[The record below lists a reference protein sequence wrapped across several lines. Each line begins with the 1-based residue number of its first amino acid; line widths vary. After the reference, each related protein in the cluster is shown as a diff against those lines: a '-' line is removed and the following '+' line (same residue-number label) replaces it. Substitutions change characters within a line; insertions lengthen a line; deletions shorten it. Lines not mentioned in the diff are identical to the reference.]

1 MLQPLS
7 DTRPEDFAAC
17 KAKLRKGSRSF
28 AAASL
33 LLPRRVRE
41 PAAALYAFCRMAD
54 DAIDLSADPGAV
66 AALRE
71 RLERI
76 YQGTPADSPIDRA
89 FARVAAERDLP
100 RALVDALIDGFAWD
114 AEGRRYT
121 SISELCA
128 YAARVAGTVGALMT
142 ALMGPRDADTMAR
155 ACDLGVAMQLTNIAR
170 DVGED
175 ARAGRLYLP
184 LSWLEEAGVDPAAF
198 LRKPRPGNG
207 VGGVIER
214 LLRFADGLY
223 IRADQGIAM
232 LPRDCQP
239 AIRAARLI
247 YADIGREIVRADFD
261 SISRRAVVSGRRK
274 LWLVLR
280 ALFSRAS
287 EQQRGTSIAPPL
299 PETAFLV
306 SAAARSPGVSPPAQ
320 LGEAAT

>member
-1 MLQPLS
+1 MLRLLP
-7 DTRPEDFAAC
+7 DRRREDLAAC
-17 KAKLRKGSRSF
+17 KALLRKGSRSF

-33 LLPRRVRE
+33 LLPKRVRE

-71 RLERI
+71 RLDRI
-76 YQGTPADSPIDRA
+76 YRGTPADAPIDRA
-89 FARVAAERDLP
+89 FARVVAERDLP
-100 RALVDALIDGFAWD
+100 RALVDALLEGFAWD

-121 SISELCA
+121 SISDLCA
-128 YAARVAGTVGALMT
+128 YGARVAGTVGALMT
-142 ALMGPRDADTMAR
+142 VLMGPRDAVTMAR

-184 LSWLEEAGVDPAAF
+184 LSWLEEAGVDPVAF
-198 LRKPRPGNG
+198 LQNPRPGSG
-207 VGGVIER
+207 VAAVIER

-223 IRADQGIAM
+223 IRADQGISL
-232 LPRDCQP
+232 LPPDCRP

-247 YADIGREIVRADFD
+247 YADIGREIVCADFD
-261 SISRRAVVSGRRK
+261 SVSRRAVVSRLRK

-280 ALFSRAS
+280 ALFGRAS
-287 EQQRGTSIAPPL
+287 EQRGTSIAPPL

-306 SAAARSPGVSPPAQ
+306 AAARRSPAESPPAQ